1 MLLCNDHRTEA
12 IIVIAITIITI
23 EGTDTSIATIP
34 EIASTFEEW
43 ITVAREV
50 RVVSLIPSIGYYR
63 DPSKKCQYLL
73 SIIPTSIRYFQK
85 SNLKINF

>member
-1 MLLCNDHRTEA
+1 MLLRNDHRTEA

-50 RVVSLIPSIGYYR
+50 RVVSLIPFIGYYR
-63 DPSKKCQYLL
+63 NPSKKCQY
-73 SIIPTSIRYFQK
+73 F
-85 SNLKINF
+85 F